1 MALKTLL
8 LGQRIK
14 LKEAELEE
22 LREKD
27 NSFATREAELTQA
40 IAEVETDEQRSAVE
54 TMVTEFDAERSAHN
68 EVVSVLA
75 NEIEQLRNE
84 LNELEQ
90 NEPPAPTESRQ
101 AEIKTER
108 TGIVMNNIN
117 IRNLPMNQRAF
128 DAAFPTEQQRAAVV
142 AQNDVQQFLSQIRS
156 IITNKRSV
164 TGAELTV
171 PVVFLDLI
179 AENTYRYSKLMR
191 RVRVRNVRG
200 ESRQTVAGL
209 VPEAVWEGCCDALN
223 ELNFKFSQI
232 DVTCNKVGGYVLLCN
247 SLKEESD
254 INLASTLIEMIS
266 EANGYAKD
274 KGMIYGKGQSY
285 HMPMGIVT
293 RLAQQSKPDSY
304 PVDAPEWVDL
314 HESNIETISST
325 LTGAAFWAALTEATG
340 KTFTRYS
347 RGEQFWAMN
356 SKTYN
361 LLKSKAITFTASG
374 DVVANVYG
382 MLPVING
389 DIEILEFMPDGDIV
403 GGYGD
408 LYLWAQHSGMEI
420 GTDMAGLQLR
430 VKDSTLFWGK
440 ERADGCPIIPGA
452 FVAINIA
459 GNTPTTTMT
468 FAGNSAN
475 DAMLEDLTVGA
486 LTLSPTFDPATQ
498 TYTAS
503 APNGTASA
511 VVTALPAQSNAQ
523 VAITI
528 TSGTTTKKVVN
539 GGTAAALAV
548 GENVITVTV
557 TQGNATVVYTVTV
570 TRAAS

>member
-8 LGQRIK
+8 LGQKIK
-14 LKEAELEE
+14 AKEAELEA
-22 LREKD
+22 LRGKD
-27 NSFATREAELTQA
+27 ESFATRETELTQA

-54 TMVTEFDAERSAHN
+54 MMVTEFDAERSAHDAS
-68 EVVSVLA
+68 VSALVS
-75 NEIEQLRNE
+75 EIEQLRSE
-84 LNELEQ
+84 LKELEN
-90 NEPPAPTESRQ
+90 NEPPAS
-101 AEIKTER
+101 AENRGAEVKIER
-108 TGIVMNNIN
+108 TGTVMNNIN
-117 IRNLPMNQRAF
+117 IRSLPMNQRAF
-128 DAAFPTEQQRAAVV
+128 DAVFPTEQQRAAVV
-142 AQNDVQQFLSQIRS
+142 AQNDVKQFLSQIRGT
-156 IITNKRSV
+156 ITAKRDI

-171 PVVFLDLI
+171 PVTFLDII
-179 AENTYRYSKLMR
+179 AENMYRYSKLMR

-209 VPEAVWEGCCDALN
+209 VPEAVWEGCCDDLN
-223 ELNFKFSQI
+223 ELDFKFSQV

-266 EANGYAKD
+266 ESIGYAKD
-274 KGMIYGKGQSY
+274 KAILYGKGQAFS
-285 HMPMGIVT
+285 MPMGIVT
-293 RLAQQSKPDSY
+293 RLAQQSKPDTY
-304 PVDAPEWVDL
+304 PVNAPAWVDL
-314 HESNIETISST
+314 HDSNVETISSS
-325 LTGAAFWAALTEATG
+325 LTGAAFWAALTEAAG
-340 KTFTRYS
+340 NTFTRYS

-486 LTLSPTFDPATQ
+486 LTLSPTFDPNTQ

-511 VVTALPAQSNAQ
+511 VVTALPAQATAQ